1 MTRTRVFVRKYLTLA
16 IDAVLVE
23 DLKES
28 KFEALVLYYKS
39 FAKLDYL
46 LWHKSYSWLLLL
58 LSWRKILVQKW
69 KYLKISGH
77 FSQPFL
83 ISSLSLSLSL
93 LSVSVSVS
101 VSFSVFCLSV
111 SLCLFVSLSLCLS
124 LSVFLSGKSR
134 ITTQNI
140 KFIQPCETEL
150 WMDKWIR
157 NCQWRP
163 AKKWYYVQIMILS
176 SVHEHHI

>member
-58 LSWRKILVQKW
+58 LSWRKILAQKW
-69 KYLKISGH
+69 KYLKISEH

-83 ISSLSLSLSL
+83 ISSLCLALSGSVSGSV
-93 LSVSVSVS
+93 SVSVSVS
-101 VSFSVFCLSV
+101 VSFSVCLFVCLSV
-111 SLCLFVSLSLCLS
+111 CLCLSLSLCLFLS
-124 LSVFLSGKSR
+124 LSLSHSLSLFFSQGNHESR
-134 ITTQNI
+134 PKI
-140 KFIQPCETEL
+140 
-150 WMDKWIR
+150 
-157 NCQWRP
+157 
-163 AKKWYYVQIMILS
+163 
-176 SVHEHHI
+176 